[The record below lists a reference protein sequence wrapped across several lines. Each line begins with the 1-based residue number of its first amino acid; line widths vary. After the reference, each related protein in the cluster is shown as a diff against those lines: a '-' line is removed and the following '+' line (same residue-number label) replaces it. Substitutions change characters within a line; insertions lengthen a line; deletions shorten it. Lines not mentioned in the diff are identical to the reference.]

1 MRGSRD
7 QRRTSGALATVR
19 IVRYSF
25 LMTARRILHADADAF
40 FVAVAR
46 MADPD
51 GAGKSPL
58 LIVGGRPGSR
68 GVVCSASYETRVFG
82 VRSAMPISQALRLC
96 PDAMCVPVP
105 RQACTAT
112 SKAIAAV
119 LSRYTPLVEG
129 ASIDEWYLD
138 LSGTE
143 ALYAGE
149 TLDATAR
156 RIRDA
161 VQRETGMWISIGGGS
176 SKLIAK
182 LAAERAKPRPGTG
195 ATGVRVVEAGGEGA
209 FMQEFSLA
217 ELPGVGPKLQA
228 KLAALGMERVV
239 DVLPHERATLARWVG
254 RRPAE
259 WLWGRV
265 RGIHVTPVEARAPA
279 KQISRETTF
288 DRDVKESATIGGV
301 LRTLSAS
308 VAADMR
314 GDKLGART
322 VTVKLKDSDFTS
334 RHASR
339 TVPEPIESDRAVA
352 EIAVALLAK
361 LRAARM
367 TPARLV
373 GVALGNF
380 VPARDA
386 EQLGLFGAAATAAA
400 KAAGVTSA
408 NGANVVT
415 SVPAERPQDR
425 AVSRAVDRVRE
436 RFGSEAIRT
445 GAGRRA

>member
-1 MRGSRD
+1 
-7 QRRTSGALATVR
+7 
-19 IVRYSF
+19 
-25 LMTARRILHADADAF
+25 MTARRILHADADAF

-51 GAGKSPL
+51 GAGTSPL

-68 GVVCSASYETRVFG
+68 GVVCSASYETREFG

-105 RQACTAT
+105 RQACSAT

-119 LSRYTPLVEG
+119 LARFTPVVEG
-129 ASIDEWYLD
+129 ASVDEWYLD

-149 TLDATAR
+149 TLEATAR
-156 RIRDA
+156 RIREA
-161 VQRETGMWISIGGGS
+161 VHRETGIWISVGGGS

-195 ATGVRVVEAGGEGA
+195 ATGVRVIEEGDEGE
-209 FMQEFSLA
+209 FMKEFSLA
-217 ELPGVGPKLQA
+217 ELPGVGPKLQV
-228 KLAALGMERVV
+228 KLAAFGMERVM
-239 DVLPHERATLARWVG
+239 DVLPHERATLARWIG

-265 RGIHVTPVEARAPA
+265 RGIHATPVEARAPA

-288 DRDVKESATIGGV
+288 DRDVKESAAIAGV
-301 LRTLSAS
+301 LRALSAS
-308 VAADMR
+308 VAADLR
-314 GDKLGART
+314 GEKLGART

-339 TVPEPIESDRAVA
+339 TLPEPIESDRAVA

-373 GVALGNF
+373 GIALGNLM
-380 VPARDA
+380 PARDA
-386 EQLGLFGAAATAAA
+386 EQLGLFGVT
-400 KAAGVTSA
+400 AGVTLP
-408 NGANVVT
+408 V
-415 SVPAERPQDR
+415 ERAQDR